1 MLKLSFQLLKIN
13 KGVDREDG
21 TSAQGSGPGDETRE
35 GSMLGASTDEEENG
49 SVEPL
54 DEPVELRRRR
64 GLTERPVIIS
74 ETVTT
79 MPRGC
84 RHRSRLIEKEMSKQ
98 ARIIQDL
105 KLLGASS
112 AIVEQVSIKCDD
124 SRSWKPSH
132 PRISG
137 GSCSSG

>member
-1 MLKLSFQLLKIN
+1 
-13 KGVDREDG
+13 
-21 TSAQGSGPGDETRE
+21 
-35 GSMLGASTDEEENG
+35 MLGASTDEEENG

-64 GLTERPVIIS
+64 GRTERAVTIS

-105 KLLGASS
+105 KLLAT
-112 AIVEQVSIKCDD
+112 VEQEMRRLQELKALTS
-124 SRSWKPSH
+124 
-132 PRISG
+132 
-137 GSCSSG
+137 

>member
-1 MLKLSFQLLKIN
+1 
-13 KGVDREDG
+13 
-21 TSAQGSGPGDETRE
+21 
-35 GSMLGASTDEEENG
+35 MLGASTEEEENG

-64 GLTERPVIIS
+64 GRTERAVTIS

>member
-1 MLKLSFQLLKIN
+1 MLKIN

-105 KLLGASS
+105 KLLAT
-112 AIVEQVSIKCDD
+112 VEQEMRRLQELKALTS
-124 SRSWKPSH
+124 
-132 PRISG
+132 
-137 GSCSSG
+137 